1 MQSDNIII
9 YGHNMQ
15 NKSMFNEL
23 TNYKSRHFY
32 EKHKNIIIDTVL
44 EHREYEVI
52 AVFKT
57 VAYESNSFEYYYF
70 VNASTEDDY
79 RAYIEKC
86 KALSL
91 YDTGI
96 DAKYGDKL
104 ITLSTCEYS
113 QDNGR
118 FVVVA
123 KLVD

>member
-1 MQSDNIII
+1 MKSIKSLSQIQLQSI
-9 YGHNMQ
+9 
-15 NKSMFNEL
+15 
-23 TNYKSRHFY
+23 
-32 EKHKNIIIDTVL
+32 
-44 EHREYEVI
+44 EYEVI

-57 VAYESNSFEYYYF
+57 VAYESNSFEYYSF

-96 DAKYGDKL
+96 DAQYGDKL